1 MSHIISSRFF
11 GQKFWRMKH
20 KTVRIEILE
29 FFTCARHHR
38 RFDNG
43 RLSDPN
49 ETQYLTKY
57 VKVEPLRSSGSRYT
71 NKNYITFREF
81 LPIFTCKRHLLKLVG
96 ENQVLV
102 VVGETGSGK
111 TTQMTQYEEG
121 KKEKKF
127 AESFFP
133 RYMMEAG
140 YGKVC
145 FSFVVCLVLL
155 FPCVSRLV

>member
-1 MSHIISSRFF
+1 M
-11 GQKFWRMKH
+11 Q
-20 KTVRIEILE
+20 E
-29 FFTCARHHR
+29 
-38 RFDNG
+38 
-43 RLSDPN
+43 
-49 ETQYLTKY
+49 Q
-57 VKVEPLRSSGSRYT
+57 
-71 NKNYITFREF
+71 REF

-155 FPCVSRLV
+155 LPCGSRLV